1 MVMTIPIVTT
11 IAIAAFNYNHYS
23 NYDSYSNC
31 NWNNNY
37 NHYSNYNYV
46 IKNIMKSFLVWHN
59 KIINSYIWHVFQEF
73 KLKIQNF
80 DCSQMTLGRV

>member
-1 MVMTIPIVTT
+1 MGMTILIVTT

-23 NYDSYSNC
+23 NYDSYSN
-31 NWNNNY
+31 
-37 NHYSNYNYV
+37 YNYV

-59 KIINSYIWHVFQEF
+59 QIINLHIWHVFQEF

>member
-1 MVMTIPIVTT
+1 MGMTIPIVTT

-23 NYDSYSNC
+23 NYDSYSN
-31 NWNNNY
+31 
-37 NHYSNYNYV
+37 YNYV

-59 KIINSYIWHVFQEF
+59 QIKNLYIWHVFEF

-80 DCSQMTLGRV
+80 NCSQMTLGRV